1 MFGAV
6 LGIAQAGMGIMSAFG
21 ANSAATA
28 QANAENKYR
37 KKVYKQQLD
46 EWNRKNLESNARY
59 RAKLNMYGDQLEN
72 NAVGA
77 SRAKF
82 SQQRRLNQL
91 YSQNKLQQQAAGVQ
105 QAQALGA
112 VNARQVS
119 GKTQDRLRGSTL
131 AAFGRNQAIRQQNL
145 MNARQETAMG
155 MEEVNRQQNLANRKA
170 HASVMFSPTYG
181 RAPVAPMAAQ
191 GPNNM
196 SLYAGIGNSL
206 MSGIGTAS
214 ELTAPGQGI
223 NKLLGIN

>member
-6 LGIAQAGMGIMSAFG
+6 LGIAQAGLGIMSAFG

-37 KKVYKQQLD
+37 KKVYQQQID

-59 RAKLNMYGDQLEN
+59 KAKLNMYDEQIDN

-82 SQQRRLNQL
+82 AQQRKLNQM
-91 YSQNKLQQQAAGVQ
+91 YSQNQLRQQAAGVQ
-105 QAQALGA
+105 QAQAIGN
-112 VNARQVS
+112 VNAREVS
-119 GKTQDRLRGSTL
+119 GKSQDRLRGSTL

-145 MNARQETAMG
+145 MNARQETTMG
-155 MEEVNRQQNLANRKA
+155 MEEVNRQQNLANRGA
-170 HASVMFSPTYG
+170 HADVMFAPTYSK
-181 RAPVAPMAAQ
+181 APVAPMAAQ
-191 GPNNM
+191 GPSNM

-206 MSGIGTAS
+206 MTGIGTAS